1 VAGALM
7 AIPVAA
13 ALKVVLAGQLHAR
26 DAADPDPPP

>member
-1 VAGALM
+1 M

-13 ALKVVLAGQLHAR
+13 ALKVVLAEQLHAR